1 MEEYYH
7 SKEDVKQRMFQH
19 IINFWNVH
27 SVEELDPI
35 ILRLIEGIS
44 TEIYTLNQALNDSKI
59 NLLESLAK
67 LLTPSVHSFPKPA
80 HGIAKATTVEPV
92 CYLSKKTVF
101 QDKNISQELLKQGIN
116 TISFVPVTD
125 IRLINGEVK
134 YMVCER
140 MFYRME
146 ENKGKALLG
155 TAQILDE
162 RINHT
167 IWLALDISPEND
179 TLKDLS
185 FYFDF
190 PHTDAKHEKNK
201 LLPYSQWSYEG
212 KEINIKSGLPI
223 VDDDAVNKES
233 IFCKYELLNQIDE
246 QILNLYKN
254 QFVTI
259 HDDLQTS
266 DLTVQ
271 KIPKEIEDLFPEKI
285 ISSLTPCIWIKVILP
300 PHILAVDLYNLMVN
314 INAFPV
320 VNKIPHS
327 VIYKRDNLTGITP
340 LRTKKKEYF
349 LAVEQVIDSHG
360 IKYNSIPYTTEDNRE
375 SGVYTLR
382 QGSSER
388 FDNRDAKVY
397 LERLL
402 DLLRSE
408 STSFS
413 SMGTDNIRNI
423 VLKLE
428 SNMKSI
434 KEKYKSSQMDV
445 DTAEIPYYLLL
456 NTIKPDDVIFVDFW
470 ATNAELAN
478 GIHSGRALTPES
490 FIPLD
495 ANGCK
500 LIKITSGGKSAPDVT
515 GKLAAYK
522 YALTSRDQIVTRQ
535 DIINFF
541 KMELGNNLMNIEVKR
556 GVCVSSKPKEGM
568 IRTTDI
574 FLSVT
579 PDYQKIINEMKDD
592 MLSIL
597 ESKAPDIY
605 NFQIIIN

>member
-1 MEEYYH
+1 MEGYYH

-19 IINFWNVH
+19 IISFWNVN
-27 SVEELDPI
+27 SFEELDPV
-35 ILRLIEGIS
+35 ILRLIEGIAS
-44 TEIYTLNQALNDSKI
+44 EIYTLNHTLSDSKI

-80 HGIAKATTVEPV
+80 HGIAKATTVEPF
-92 CYLSKKTVF
+92 CHLNKNTVF
-101 QDKNISQELLKQGIN
+101 QDKNISQELRKQGIN
-116 TISFVPVTD
+116 TINFVPVTD

-146 ENKGKALLG
+146 ENKGKTLLG

-167 IWLALDISPEND
+167 IWLALDIHPEND

-201 LLPYSQWSYEG
+201 LLPYTKWSYEG

-223 VDDDAVNKES
+223 IDNHAVNKAS
-233 IFCKYELLNQIDE
+233 IFYKYELLNQIDE
-246 QILNLYKN
+246 QILSLYKN

-259 HDDLQTS
+259 HDDLHPS
-266 DLTVQ
+266 DLSAQ
-271 KIPKEIEDLFPEKI
+271 KIPKEIEDMFPDKI
-285 ISSLTPCIWIKVILP
+285 NSSLTPCIWIKITFP
-300 PHILAVDLYNLMVN
+300 PPILAVDLYNLMVS

-320 VNKIPHS
+320 VNKIPRS
-327 VIYKRDNLTGITP
+327 VIYKRDNLTGIMP
-340 LRTKKKEYF
+340 LRTGKKECF
-349 LAVEQVIDSHG
+349 LAVEQVVDSHG
-360 IKYNSIPYTTEDNRE
+360 TNYYSIPYTTEDNRE
-375 SGVYTLR
+375 SGVYTLK

-388 FDNRDAKVY
+388 FDNRDAKIY

-423 VLKLE
+423 VSRLE
-428 SNMKSI
+428 SNMKAI
-434 KEKYKSSQMDV
+434 KEKYKNSQMDV
-445 DTAEIPYYLLL
+445 ETAEIPYYLLL
-456 NTIKPDDVIFVDFW
+456 NTVKPDDIIFVDFW
-470 ATNAELAN
+470 STNAELAN
-478 GIHSGRALTPES
+478 GIHSGRILTPET
-490 FIPLD
+490 FLPLD
-495 ANGCK
+495 KNGCK

-515 GKLAAYK
+515 GKLAAYR
-522 YALTSRDQIVTRQ
+522 YALTSRDQIVTRH

-592 MLSIL
+592 LLTTL
-597 ESKAPDIY
+597 ESKAPDLY
-605 NFQIIIN
+605 NFRIIIN